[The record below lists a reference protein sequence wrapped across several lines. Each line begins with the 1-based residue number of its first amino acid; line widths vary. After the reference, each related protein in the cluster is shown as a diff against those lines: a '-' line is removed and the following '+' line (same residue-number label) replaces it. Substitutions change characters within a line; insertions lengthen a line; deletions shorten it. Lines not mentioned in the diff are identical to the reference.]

1 MKKYIGII
9 TCAVGTAMLLNSC
22 LGVKVS
28 TASKNVTKDFSIAAP
43 FHAIETWATANVE
56 YTMGDEVKLE
66 ITAPDELMQYIIVE
80 EEDGVLK
87 IGHDNLNLKRQL
99 KIGKY
104 NITARVTAP
113 AIDCLKTTGTG
124 DIKADYIKVEKA
136 ELLSY
141 GTGDIE
147 VKNLEAGNATLGT
160 YGTGDIEIDGI
171 SVKTAEAQTAGTGD
185 IEIKK
190 INASNLRVS
199 TSGTGDITIGGG
211 QVVEGWFSVGGTGD
225 IEAKGLKVENPHI
238 EGDKDNIRL

>member
-1 MKKYIGII
+1 MKKNIGLI
-9 TCAVGTAMLLNSC
+9 TSAVSIAMLLNSC
-22 LGVKVS
+22 LGVKIS
-28 TASKNVTKDFSIAAP
+28 TASKDVTKNYSIAAP

-56 YTMGDEVKLE
+56 YTVGDEVKLE
-66 ITAPDELMQYIIVE
+66 ITAPEEIMQYMIVE

-87 IGHDNLNLKRQL
+87 IGHDNFNLKKQL

-124 DIKADYIKVEKA
+124 DIKADYVKGEKA

-141 GTGDIE
+141 GTGEIE
-147 VKNLEAGNATLGT
+147 VKSLEGGNAILGT

-190 INASNLRVS
+190 INASNLRAS
-199 TSGTGDITIGGG
+199 TSGTGDITIRGG
-211 QVVEGWFSVGGTGD
+211 QVAEGWFSAGGTGD
-225 IEAKGLKVENPHI
+225 IEAKGLKVGNPHI
-238 EGDKDNIRL
+238 EGDKDNIKL